1 YDPSSSSPTLNNI
14 SFSAKQ
20 GELMAVAG
28 ITGAGKSSL
37 LISLLGEM
45 YKSKGT
51 IQINGKIAYTS
62 QQPWLLN
69 STILENVTFGN
80 KIDHDFFQK
89 VIRACG
95 LEDDLKS
102 FADGELTVVGENGS
116 KLSGGQRARVSIA
129 RAVYS
134 RADLYLF
141 DDPLAAL
148 DSKMAYSL
156 FDKVFGQNGILKN
169 RTRIITTNNVSFL
182 NRFDSVIVL
191 QDGNIVE
198 QGRVD
203 ELSRNPGIL
212 TSMIKNF
219 KNDNNSQLDFSAQSK
234 PSPDNNQ
241 ITKII
246 EETPV
251 DKAEHFDI
259 YSKFN
264 YSSESLCS
272 LSSESSSNSIF
283 ATQKIVEKVNIKK
296 IDFLESND
304 SLIMTELTE
313 KGKVNRKYQIEYFNI
328 LGHNCVERMGRA
340 K

>member
-1 YDPSSSSPTLNNI
+1 MFSSISIYNIIRYQIFQIPKVVFLLISSTSSFRRIKDYLVAQEINQDSISYHKLDGDSNFRSENSSEHSSEFINCMESDSGDTLNFKRSSITVSDAIFWWKYDPSSSSPTLNNI

-191 QDGNIVE
+191 QDGN
-198 QGRVD
+198 
-203 ELSRNPGIL
+203 
-212 TSMIKNF
+212 
-219 KNDNNSQLDFSAQSK
+219 
-234 PSPDNNQ
+234 
-241 ITKII
+241 
-246 EETPV
+246 
-251 DKAEHFDI
+251 
-259 YSKFN
+259 
-264 YSSESLCS
+264 
-272 LSSESSSNSIF
+272 
-283 ATQKIVEKVNIKK
+283 
-296 IDFLESND
+296 
-304 SLIMTELTE
+304 
-313 KGKVNRKYQIEYFNI
+313 
-328 LGHNCVERMGRA
+328 
-340 K
+340 